1 MSQFKI
7 TISKQGGTIAY
18 KQDPPGPVSVGDEI
32 FWYNADDQPHWPG
45 TAALQS
51 IFLANQIAKHTS
63 SDTFVPGPDVA
74 GTTINYIDTL
84 PGNTKLPGGS
94 IVVRPIRQI
103 DITVNAGK
111 VTYAPA
117 ALTGVAVGDSVVWS
131 NADTANAHWPALA
144 DNSTYF
150 MDTSIQPGQP
160 GQPTLSTPFVPDAS
174 GTLSYID
181 FLNPAAPGGTIV
193 VGARR

>member
-1 MSQFKI
+1 LSQFKI
-7 TISKQGGTIAY
+7 TISKQGGTIVY

-74 GTTINYIDTL
+74 GKTIGYIDTL
-84 PGNTKLPGGS
+84 PGNTNRPGSS
-94 IVVRPIRQI
+94 IVVRPIWQI
-103 DITVNAGK
+103 NITVNAGAIAY
-111 VTYAPA
+111 VPA
-117 ALTGVAVGDSVVWS
+117 ALTGVAVGDSVVW
-131 NADTANAHWPALA
+131 NNTDTVNAHWPALA

-150 MDTSIQPGQP
+150 MDTSIQPAA
-160 GQPTLSTPFVPDAS
+160 LSTPFVPDAS
-174 GTLSYID
+174 GTLSYVD
-181 FLNPAAPGGTIV
+181 FLNPKAPGGTIV
-193 VGARR
+193 VGAQR